1 MVYVLDEDITNP
13 LNCSDAFKR
22 IGATFCFNCPSKN
35 GGISSCCHVAF
46 AVMVLGVKYALE
58 ISYNKAVKIVSI
70 KNPYSFLHPSETMSS
85 AQSVPMPKNVKR
97 TSLEK
102 RANDPLFFPDNFL
115 YLDEDEIDED
125 FEEDFEEDSV
135 EENFLEIPDSV
146 DEQFNAEEGSVEV
159 NETSFVREECITGV
173 PIDEQ
178 SRELNVEV
186 QSTGVPIDEQSRELN
201 VEVQSTG
208 VPIDEQSRELNVE
221 VQSIASSRGT
231 TASLYGRSV
240 ANVERYIDK
249 VVRKN
254 PDQAIPPI
262 NNDRE
267 GEHIFLFTIYQ
278 RVFL

>member
-1 MVYVLDEDITNP
+1 
-13 LNCSDAFKR
+13 
-22 IGATFCFNCPSKN
+22 
-35 GGISSCCHVAF
+35 
-46 AVMVLGVKYALE
+46 MVLGVKYALE

-125 FEEDFEEDSV
+125 FEEDSV
-135 EENFLEIPDSV
+135 KENFLEIPDSV

-159 NETSFVREECITGV
+159 NETSFVREECI
-173 PIDEQ
+173 
-178 SRELNVEV
+178 
-186 QSTGVPIDEQSRELN
+186 TGVPIDEQSRELN